1 MRIVVLDAAERDL
14 EEGKRFYDRQSA
26 GLGGYFIA
34 TLSSDITPLHLHAG
48 IHRVFFGRYHRLL
61 SRRFPFAV
69 YYTKAD
75 DLVSV
80 HAVLDCRRNPSWIRQ
95 RLR

>member
-34 TLSSDITPLHLHAG
+34 TLS
-48 IHRVFFGRYHRLL
+48 
-61 SRRFPFAV
+61 
-69 YYTKAD
+69 
-75 DLVSV
+75 
-80 HAVLDCRRNPSWIRQ
+80 
-95 RLR
+95 